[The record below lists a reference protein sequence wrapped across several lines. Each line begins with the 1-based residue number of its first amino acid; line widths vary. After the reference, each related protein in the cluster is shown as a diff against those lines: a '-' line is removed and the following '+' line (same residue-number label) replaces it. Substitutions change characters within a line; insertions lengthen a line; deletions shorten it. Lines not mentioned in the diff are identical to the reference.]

1 MAKKK
6 KDTTNQN
13 LENVES
19 ALSKA
24 ELFIE
29 NNQKTITYV
38 VLAIVLVVVGYFG
51 YKRYIYQPRTV
62 QAVQESFVA
71 EQYFAKDSF
80 RLALEGDGLN
90 YGFLD
95 IIDNYGN
102 TPYGNLSKYYAGA
115 CYLNLEE
122 YEAAIEYLKDFKSD
136 DMMIGANALG
146 LIGDA
151 SLEIDDTKNAVKYY
165 DKAAEQANNEYLSPV
180 YLMKKGQTLEIQGNY
195 KKALDVYN
203 TIEKEWYGTREQRS
217 IEKYQERAKL
227 ELNE

>member
-6 KDTTNQN
+6 TDPAN

-38 VLAIVLVVVGYFG
+38 VLGIVLIVVGYFG
-51 YKRYIYQPRTV
+51 YKRYISQPKAE

-71 EQYFAKDSF
+71 ERYFAQDSF

-95 IIDNYGN
+95 IIDNYGS
-102 TPYGNLSKYYAGA
+102 TPYGNLSKYYAGV
-115 CYLNLEE
+115 CYINLGEF
-122 YEAAIEYLKDFKSD
+122 EAAIDYLDDFKSS
-136 DMMIGANALG
+136 DMMVGANAEG

-151 SLEIDDTKNAVKYY
+151 SLEIGDTKKAIKHYG
-165 DKAAEQANNEYLSPV
+165 KAAKNADNKFLSPI
-180 YLMKKGQTLEIQGNY
+180 YLMKKGQALEIQGDY
-195 KKALDVYN
+195 EEALEVYN
-203 TIEKEWYGTREQRS
+203 TIEEDWYGTKEQRG

-227 ELNE
+227 HLNE

>member
-6 KDTTNQN
+6 DTSNQN
-13 LENVES
+13 LEHVES

-38 VLAIVLVVVGYFG
+38 VLAIVLMVVGYLG
-51 YKRYIYQPRTV
+51 YRKYIYQPKTE

-71 EQYFAKDSF
+71 EQYFAQDSF

-95 IIDNYGN
+95 IVDNYGN
-102 TPYGNLSKYYAGA
+102 TPYGNLSKYYAGV
-115 CYLNLEE
+115 CYLQLGE

-136 DMMIGANALG
+136 DMMVGANAFG

-151 SLEIDDTKNAVKYY
+151 YLEIDDTKSAVKYY
-165 DKAAEQANNEYLSPV
+165 DKAAAQANNEFLSPM
-180 YLMKKGQTLEIQGNY
+180 YLMKKGKALEIRDDY

-203 TIEKEWYGTREQRS
+203 VIETEWYGTQEQRS
-217 IEKYQERAKL
+217 IEKYQERVKL
-227 ELNE
+227 HLNK